1 MKCPNCNKRE
11 LVIYSDFDILNNVT
25 FQKTICDWCG
35 YWELRS
41 SKYKNYIEKSN
52 YYTLEFSTVS
62 GDSGKF
68 TGTKEEIHKQVDSY
82 EWIGFENLKKEE
94 KFRMIAA
101 CISFLKYGYMD
112 EFKNLDYTNYEI
124 TIDNGLWMKISYG
137 IYP

>member
-1 MKCPNCNKRE
+1 MKCPYCHKGE
-11 LVIYSDFDILNNVT
+11 LVFYNDRDILNDIVYE
-25 FQKTICDWCG
+25 KIMCGWCG
-35 YWELRS
+35 YWAVRNS
-41 SKYKNYIEKSN
+41 SNPNMY

-112 EFKNLDYTNYEI
+112 EFKNSDYTNYEI

-137 IYP
+137 IYQ

>member
-1 MKCPNCNKRE
+1 MKCPYCHKGE
-11 LVIYSDFDILNNVT
+11 LVFYNDRDILNDIVYE
-25 FQKTICDWCG
+25 KIMCGWCG
-35 YWELRS
+35 YWAVRNS
-41 SKYKNYIEKSN
+41 SNPNMISKSN

-112 EFKNLDYTNYEI
+112 EFKNSDYESYEI

-137 IYP
+137 IYQ

>member
-1 MKCPNCNKRE
+1 MKCPHCNKRE
-11 LVIYSDFDILNNVT
+11 LVTYSDFNILNNVA
-25 FQKTICDWCG
+25 FQKTMCDWCG

-41 SKYKNYIEKSN
+41 SKDKNYIEKSN

-82 EWIGFENLKKEE
+82 EWTGFEDIKKED
-94 KFRMIAA
+94 KLRMIAA
-101 CISFLKYGYMD
+101 CITFLKYGCMD
-112 EFKNLDYTNYEI
+112 EFKNSDYESYEI

-137 IYP
+137 IWT

>member
-1 MKCPNCNKRE
+1 MKCPHCHKGE
-11 LVIYSDFDILNNVT
+11 LVFYNDRDILNDVVYE
-25 FQKTICDWCG
+25 KTMCEWCG
-35 YWELRS
+35 YWAIRNS
-41 SKYKNYIEKSN
+41 NNPNMFSRSN

-82 EWIGFENLKKEE
+82 EWTGFEKLKKEN
-94 KFRMIAA
+94 KLRMIAS

-112 EFKNLDYTNYEI
+112 EFKNADYENYEI
-124 TIDNGLWMKISYG
+124 TIDNGLWIKISYG

>member
-1 MKCPNCNKRE
+1 MKCPHCNKRE

-68 TGTKEEIHKQVDSY
+68 TGTKEEIHKQIDSY
-82 EWIGFENLKKEE
+82 EWTGFDNLKKEE
-94 KFRMIAA
+94 KLRMIAV
-101 CISFLKYGYMD
+101 CITFLKYGYTD
-112 EFKNLDYTNYEI
+112 EFKNSDYTDYEI
-124 TIDNGLWMKISYG
+124 IIDNGLWMKISYG

>member
-1 MKCPNCNKRE
+1 MKCPHCKKSE
-11 LVIYSDFDILNNVT
+11 LVTYSDKDILNDVT
-25 FQKTICDWCG
+25 YKKTICGWYG

-41 SKYKNYIEKSN
+41 SKDKNYIEKSN

-68 TGTKEEIHKQVDSY
+68 TGTKEEIHKQIDSY
-82 EWIGFENLKKEE
+82 EWTGFKNIKKED
-94 KFRMIAA
+94 KLRMIAV

-112 EFKNLDYTNYEI
+112 EFKNSDYENYEI

-137 IYP
+137 IQY

>member
-1 MKCPNCNKRE
+1 MKCHRCKNKELMDYRE
-11 LVIYSDFDILNNVT
+11 AYPERGIAYKKS
-25 FQKTICDWCG
+25 ICDWCG

-52 YYTLEFSTVS
+52 CYTLEFSTVS

-68 TGTKEEIHKQVDSY
+68 IGTKEEIHNQIDSY
-82 EWIGFENLKKEE
+82 EWTSFEDLKKED
-94 KFRMIAA
+94 KLRMIAA

-112 EFKNLDYTNYEI
+112 EFKNADYENYEI

-137 IYP
+137 IYQ